1 MKKVFTIQGPYPVV
15 RECLRSR
22 DWVEKQYRTMAPH
35 KVKRKQGSDD
45 NDTDDTD
52 DDDDG
57 KNIIMSRPPLSLCL
71 GLGAPSTISPW
82 LKDFPMEVPFAK
94 WKWPCLLKDETPDL
108 CQGELSL
115 LCDIHWEFIFK
126 PVRRIILC
134 VVLSP
139 EIVSPKLNA
148 LNVFEKNIP
157 DFILMQI

>member
-57 KNIIMSRPPLSLCL
+57 KNVIMPRPQLPLCP
-71 GLGAPSTISPW
+71 GLGAPSKNFPW
-82 LKDFPMEVPFAK
+82 LKDFQWKCPLQNENGLALSTCSKMKFQACVMVK
-94 WKWPCLLKDETPDL
+94 WDCFVT
-108 CQGELSL
+108 
-115 LCDIHWEFIFK
+115 IHWEYIFK
-126 PVRRIILC
+126 NISRKFSRKVKYQC
-134 VVLSP
+134 VVLLQ
-139 EIVSPKLNA
+139 KLSLQN
-148 LNVFEKNIP
+148 
-157 DFILMQI
+157 